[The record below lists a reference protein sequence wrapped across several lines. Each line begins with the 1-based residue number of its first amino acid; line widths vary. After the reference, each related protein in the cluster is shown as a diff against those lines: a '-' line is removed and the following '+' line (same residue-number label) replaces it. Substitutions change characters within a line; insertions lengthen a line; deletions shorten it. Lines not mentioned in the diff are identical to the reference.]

1 MKELFPA
8 FNPLSKDEVNQLWD
22 NKSTAFVVD
31 VNFLLN
37 LYSFDSR
44 NAEAILNLLKKQ
56 PVKNRLWLPYH
67 VARAYNELKNEY
79 INQQINNIKGAI
91 KDLNN
96 LTDKID
102 SNRAH
107 PYLPDSSCSSFH
119 KMRDKLLNLLQQ
131 DRHLLVGTLEQN
143 SIDIDIDKLFPEDC
157 IDQKCYDH
165 AQVQELC
172 KRAELRYNRKKA
184 PGYLSTL
191 GAEDTLKYHQYIVW
205 KEMQR
210 YAGKEHKNI
219 LMIRGYAS
227 SDWFNIS
234 DDRVIGPNPN
244 IVDEFY
250 SDTKRDYGQPH
261 TFYCM
266 DGLGFI
272 EICKEKELIH
282 DDVYLQ
288 LQSQLKSPI
297 QELTPNSNN
306 IVQPNNNIT
315 NIEGNQVKKEAKKSN
330 NQKSTLLYDTT
341 NTTDTTT

>member
-22 NKSTAFVVD
+22 NKNTVFVAD
-31 VNFLLN
+31 VKFLLD
-37 LYSFDSR
+37 LYSFNPH
-44 NAEAILNLLKKQ
+44 NAEAILNLLEMQ
-56 PVKNRLWLPYH
+56 PIKEKLWLPYH
-67 VARAYNELKNEY
+67 VARAYNELKNKY

-96 LTDKID
+96 FTDKID

-107 PYLPDSSCSSFH
+107 PYLPESNYSLFH
-119 KMRDKLLNLLQQ
+119 EMQDKLLKLLQQ
-131 DRHLLVGTLEQN
+131 DRHLLEGTLEHN
-143 SIDIDIDKLFPEDC
+143 GIDMKIDEIFPESC
-157 IDQKCYDH
+157 IKQNYYDH

-172 KRAELRYNRKKA
+172 SRAELRYNRKQA

-191 GAEDTLKYHQYIVW
+191 CIVDTLKYHDYIVW

-210 YAGKEHKNI
+210 YAGEEHKDI
-219 LMIRGYAS
+219 LMIRGNAT

-234 DDRVIGPNPN
+234 NDRVLGPNPN

-250 SDTKRDYGQPH
+250 SDTKRDYGQPQ

-266 DGLGFI
+266 DSKGFI
-272 EICKEKELIH
+272 EICKEKELIQ
-282 DDVYLQ
+282 DDIYLQ
-288 LQSQLKSPI
+288 LYNQLESPV
-297 QELTPNSNN
+297 QDLSPNSNN

-315 NIEGNQVKKEAKKSN
+315 NIADGQVKEAKRSN
-330 NQKSTLLYDTT
+330 NQESTPQYDIA
-341 NTTDTTT
+341 NTTTEL